1 MQSAR
6 LKPACGRENIRSI
19 NAQVHAELY
28 DFPYFSGYSVLIR
41 INPFRMIPLSEPYLN
56 GNEWKYLKAC
66 LDSGWVSTS
75 GSAVVE
81 FEEAIAEYL
90 GVPFAVA
97 CNSGTAALQLALRV
111 AGVQSGDY
119 VIVPNLTFVA
129 SLNAISHLGAIP
141 LLLDVDPDTWQMDLD
156 ILEESLATQCEA
168 GSNTWK
174 ADGKRIAAILP
185 VHILGNMGDMKRL
198 GQLIAGREIAL
209 VEDATEAMGTT
220 FRGKHAGAWGRLGC
234 LSFNGNKI
242 MTTGG
247 GGMILTSD
255 ENRMRHA
262 RHLSLQAKLPGTAYM
277 HDEVGYNFRM
287 PALAAALGRAQL
299 EQFPEFLLRR
309 KDIAARYRNALP
321 HLRFQQSL
329 PDCDSNHWLSTV
341 WVEEKD
347 VLIRH
352 LQALEIQS
360 RALWVPMNQL
370 PMYKHLPYLTHNQVS
385 QNLYDHCVSLP
396 SSNGL
401 TNTQL
406 EQVIRAVNA
415 ISFA

>member
-1 MQSAR
+1 
-6 LKPACGRENIRSI
+6 
-19 NAQVHAELY
+19 
-28 DFPYFSGYSVLIR
+28 
-41 INPFRMIPLSEPYLN
+41 MIPLSEPYLN

-66 LDSGWVSTS
+66 LDSGWISTS

-81 FEEAIAEYL
+81 FEAAVAEYL

-141 LLLDVDPDTWQMDLD
+141 LLIDVDPNTWQMDLD
-156 ILEESLATQCEA
+156 ILEESLASHCEA
-168 GSNTWK
+168 GSQVWK
-174 ADGKRIAAILP
+174 ADGRRIAAILP
-185 VHILGNMGDMKRL
+185 VHILGNMGDMERL
-198 GQLIAGREIAL
+198 KQLIAGRKIVM

-220 FRGKHAGAWGRLGC
+220 FRGKHAGDWGTLGC

-242 MTTGG
+242 LTTGG
-247 GGMILTSD
+247 GGMILTAD
-255 ENRMRHA
+255 ENMMRQA

-277 HDEVGYNFRM
+277 HDEIGYNFRM

-299 EQFPEFLLRR
+299 EQFPTFLQRR
-309 KDIAARYRNALP
+309 KDIATRYRTELP

-329 PDCDSNHWLSTV
+329 PDCEPNHWLSTV
-341 WVEEKD
+341 WVEDKD
-347 VLIRH
+347 ALIDH
-352 LQALEIQS
+352 LHTHEIQS

-370 PMYKHLPYLTHNQVS
+370 PMYKHLPYLTHKQVS
-385 QNLYDHCVSLP
+385 QDLFDHCVSLP

-401 TNTQL
+401 TEVQQ
-406 EQVIRAVNA
+406 EQVIQAFVPG
-415 ISFA
+415 